1 MDESVKVQFWHD
13 GYCDHYVF
21 WMDIVDIWPDVTRK
35 EAIRYIEK
43 WEKTGRFDIA
53 KKKAYKLLD
62 QEDELFKKQEEKR

>member
-1 MDESVKVQFWHD
+1 
-13 GYCDHYVF
+13 
-21 WMDIVDIWPDVTRK
+21 MDIVDIWPDVTRK